1 MDPDERREDDHG
13 DNVDDLVGESQAE
26 EPKHEL
32 QDVGRN
38 RSAVW
43 RESAAA

>member
-1 MDPDERREDDHG
+1 MTMAT
-13 DNVDDLVGESQAE
+13 VDDLVSESPAE
-26 EPKHEL
+26 EPEHEP

-38 RSAVW
+38 RNAVW